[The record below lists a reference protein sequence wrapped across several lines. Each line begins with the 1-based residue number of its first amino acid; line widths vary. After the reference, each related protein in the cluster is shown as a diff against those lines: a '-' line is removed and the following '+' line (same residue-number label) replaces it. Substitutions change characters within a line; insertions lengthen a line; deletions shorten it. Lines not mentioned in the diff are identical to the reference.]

1 MGRVVSYK
9 DLQKARVERAAKDAK
24 KAAEKAAK
32 EAKRAAKATP
42 TAEEANLSKGK
53 CGRGR
58 KGAALEHEAGDIER
72 RAKLLRTSDT
82 QVKEVKVV
90 LKPYRAPEA
99 KMY

>member
-1 MGRVVSYK
+1 TKPEILGVGRVVSYK
-9 DLQKARVERAAKDAK
+9 DLQKAR
-24 KAAEKAAK
+24 
-32 EAKRAAKATP
+32 AKRAAKATP